1 MADIEGAERE
11 IATTFEEMMEVIKRS
26 EQAQAEVRA
35 LETEV
40 KKRRCAY
47 DAALER
53 GARARKLAAQP
64 EGCFAS
70 FMQTGRIKVEL
81 DATITRDDRTYK
93 KWYIRKEDL
102 LDLYREWCEK
112 TNRAPITDEERIRG
126 ILGGLG
132 CEWRSEWPEGG
143 PIELP
148 YPRTHFRKPRC
159 ATFIFGCDANP
170 TWNDPVNPQPAD
182 L

>member
-26 EQAQAEVRA
+26 EQAQAE
-35 LETEV
+35 
-40 KKRRCAY
+40 
-47 DAALER
+47 
-53 GARARKLAAQP
+53 LAAQP

-126 ILGGLG
+126 ILGGWA
-132 CEWRSEWPEGG
+132 C
-143 PIELP
+143 
-148 YPRTHFRKPRC
+148 
-159 ATFIFGCDANP
+159 
-170 TWNDPVNPQPAD
+170 
-182 L
+182 